1 MAQGSHVH
9 KKGVGF
15 FLKVELLDLSGQY
28 RGLRREVLREIQ
40 KVCDSQR
47 FILGENVSALERE
60 MAAYCG
66 VRYAISVA
74 SGSDAIR
81 LALMASG
88 VGPGD
93 RVVTTPYTFFATAGS
108 IALVGAVPVFVDIEP
123 ESYNID
129 TDKLARLLESK
140 KNKNIKAVIP
150 VHLFGQC
157 ADMAPVKKIAR
168 SYNLKVI
175 EDAAQAIGA
184 EYRNRRAGSLGDIGC
199 FSFYPSKNLGCFG
212 DGGMVT
218 TNNRRTAELVK
229 IMRVHGSRTRY
240 LHTIVGTNSRLDE
253 IQAAV
258 LRVKLKYLEAW
269 TKKRIKNAGIYK
281 QLFQQAALLD
291 LVTPPTVGG
300 DKRSVFHQ
308 YVVRVKK
315 RDRLREFL
323 LKHGIGTEVYYQV
336 PLHLQ
341 RCFQYLGH
349 RRGDFPASEK
359 AARQT
364 LALPVYPE
372 LKKSELRYVVST
384 IKRFYTHAG

>member
-1 MAQGSHVH
+1 
-9 KKGVGF
+9 VGL
-15 FLKVELLDLSGQY
+15 FLKVPLLTLSGQY
-28 RGLRREVLREIQ
+28 RRLRREVLSEI
-40 KVCDSQR
+40 KRVCDSQR
-47 FILGENVSALERE
+47 YILGENVAALERE

-66 VRYAISVA
+66 VGYAVGVA

-108 IALVGAVPVFVDIEP
+108 IAVVGALPVFVDIEP

-129 TDKLARLLESK
+129 PKGLEALLRSK
-140 KNKNIKAVIP
+140 KNKGIKAVIP

-157 ADMAPVKKIAR
+157 ADMSAIKKIAR
-168 SYNLKVI
+168 SYDLTVI

-184 EYRNRRAGSLGDIGC
+184 EYRDRRAGSLGDMGC

-218 TNNRRTAELVK
+218 TNNGRTAERLK
-229 IMRVHGSRTRY
+229 IMRVHGGRSRY
-240 LHTIVGTNSRLDE
+240 IHTVVGTNSRLDE

-258 LRVKLKYLEAW
+258 LRVKMKYLEGW
-269 TKKRIKNAGIYK
+269 TEKRIRNAEYYK
-281 QLFQQAALLD
+281 QLFKEAGLQDFL
-291 LVTPPTVGG
+291 TPPASSGV
-300 DKRSVFHQ
+300 KRSVFNQ

-315 RDRLREFL
+315 RGRLRGFL
-323 LKHGIGTEVYYQV
+323 SKNGIGTEVYYPV

-341 RCFQYLGH
+341 KCFQYLGY
-349 RRGDFPASEK
+349 RRGDFPTSEK
-359 AARQT
+359 AASQT

-372 LKKSELRYVVST
+372 LKKSELRYVVAT
-384 IKRFYTHAG
+384 IKRFYTNTE